1 MSIVEISIK
10 RPLIVVVIFIIL
22 GLGGI
27 FAYQKLNYEL
37 LPKFNI
43 AYVSIG
49 TFYPGASPAEIEQSI
64 TKPLEEAVASVEKVK
79 RITSS
84 SNPDFSLINIE
95 FIYGAEVE
103 QSFQEVQRKVNE
115 VVDKLPSQ
123 AKKPVVSK
131 FNINEVPVIKA
142 AASAAMGN
150 DELSALLKN

>member
-49 TFYPGASPAEIEQSI
+49 TLYPGASPAEIEQSI

-115 VVDKLPSQ
+115 VVDRLPSQ

-131 FNINEVPVIKA
+131 
-142 AASAAMGN
+142 
-150 DELSALLKN
+150 

>member
-49 TFYPGASPAEIEQSI
+49 TLYPGASPAEIEQSI

-115 VVDKLPSQ
+115 VVDRLPAQ
-123 AKKPVVSK
+123 AT
-131 FNINEVPVIKA
+131 
-142 AASAAMGN
+142 SATMN
-150 DELSALLKN
+150 CPHC

>member
-49 TFYPGASPAEIEQSI
+49 TLYPGASPAEIEQSI

-115 VVDKLPSQ
+115 VVDRLPSQ

-131 FNINEVPVIKA
+131 FNINEVPVIKTTTRA
-142 AASAAMGN
+142 VEG
-150 DELSALLKN
+150 DGKN